1 MFCFVFICI
10 TIKINYLYL
19 LSLSLSYTLK
29 AFNPYRYVVI
39 LSKVCNLLSS
49 LLLSAIL
56 FICSVYKLCD
66 SLLNLCCDCS
76 IGLLLNKQS
85 S

>member
-1 MFCFVFICI
+1 MFCFIFTFVI
-10 TIKINYLYL
+10 IKFNYLHL
-19 LSLSLSYTLK
+19 LRISLSHTLK
-29 AFNPYRYVVI
+29 AFALYVYVVI